1 MQEMCQSVMEME
13 IRVDFLIF
21 HQSTEIVSKNLV
33 SKIIPALTFA
43 DLPPLGIRQAH
54 QLKEARSMRV
64 DI

>member
-21 HQSTEIVSKNLV
+21 HQSNEIVSKNLV

-43 DLPPLGIRQAH
+43 DLHTLGIRQAR
-54 QLKEARSMRV
+54 QMKEARSMRV